1 MLAELGLRDSYQV
14 HMTTSE
20 KSIMELAESTFL
32 PEANSGIPQTI
43 ILLSGDGAVVDLVN
57 VFHSANLTADEESR
71 FVKPT
76 IGLIPMVR
84 VLGLLK
90 PPFVLSAFPEL
101 YSCSFFKGT

>member
-14 HMTTSE
+14 HKTTSE
-20 KSIMELAESTFL
+20 KSITELAESTFL
-32 PEANSGIPQTI
+32 PKAKSGIPQTL
-43 ILLSGDGAVVDLVN
+43 ILLSGDGAVVDIVN
-57 VFHSANLTADEESR
+57 VFHSAHLTADEESR

-84 VLGLLK
+84 VLKLLNL
-90 PPFVLSAFPEL
+90 PFVSSAFPEL